1 MRRFLNSNVRK
12 PTAGFDACRR
22 QTHFAIAAKREF
34 SMRVDLNG
42 IWLMNSPH
50 YHDLEAQVP
59 GSVLS
64 TLLAHN
70 LIPDPFWGTCEAEAR
85 ACLYEDYTFTRTFS
99 MTDEQRKNVNCL
111 FLNGIDTVA
120 EIAINGVFVTTCR
133 DMHLRQR
140 VLLDNHIL
148 SEQNVISISFTSP
161 YRYIQ
166 EYNDGGL
173 FASYGL
179 TEPKGPCIRKAHY
192 MFGWDW
198 GPNLGD
204 MGIFRDIYILSTTI
218 AILTASGMR

>member
-1 MRRFLNSNVRK
+1 
-12 PTAGFDACRR
+12 
-22 QTHFAIAAKREF
+22 
-34 SMRVDLNG
+34 
-42 IWLMNSPH
+42 
-50 YHDLEAQVP
+50 
-59 GSVLS
+59 
-64 TLLAHN
+64 
-70 LIPDPFWGTCEAEAR
+70 
-85 ACLYEDYTFTRTFS
+85 
-99 MTDEQRKNVNCL
+99 MTDEQRKNVNYL

-204 MGIFRDIYILSTTI
+204 MGIFRDIYIN
-218 AILTASGMR
+218 ILRVSLICDCLVERIHIINAVFI